1 LTVIFHSSVGLI
13 LHLIL
18 HAIVAGEKAG
28 WGSGLWGVGTMGWTE
43 VAALESAAV
52 AQANRAGE
60 IFLQLGVIYASG
72 RSGLADR
79 IAAHKWFNLAAARG
93 VREAVQHR
101 RELAAEMSEGEIAA
115 AQRAAREWLT
125 TH

>member
-1 LTVIFHSSVGLI
+1 MGL
-13 LHLIL
+13 
-18 HAIVAGEKAG
+18 A
-28 WGSGLWGVGTMGWTE
+28 E
-43 VAALESAAV
+43 VVALESAA
-52 AQANRAGE
+52 AGQRGAAGD
-60 IFLQLGVIYASG
+60 IFFQLGVIYASG

-93 VREAVQHR
+93 NRDAIQHR
-101 RELAAEMSEGEIAA
+101 RELAAEMSESEIAA

>member
-1 LTVIFHSSVGLI
+1 
-13 LHLIL
+13 
-18 HAIVAGEKAG
+18 
-28 WGSGLWGVGTMGWTE
+28 MGWTE
-43 VAALESAAV
+43 VAALESAAA
-52 AQANRAGE
+52 AQTNRAGE
-60 IFLQLGVIYASG
+60 IFLQLGVICASG

-101 RELAAEMSEGEIAA
+101 RELAAEMSEGEIDA